1 MLLPPCGSAI
11 TSGFSVL
18 SWILYMYPADEE
30 SVEGYVVGLAGP
42 GSRVHHFYH
51 PALAR
56 FRILATKEAG
66 KCSLVLCPGGKE
78 K

>member
-1 MLLPPCGSAI
+1 
-11 TSGFSVL
+11 
-18 SWILYMYPADEE
+18 MYPADEE
-30 SVEGYVVGLAGP
+30 RVEGYVVGLAGP